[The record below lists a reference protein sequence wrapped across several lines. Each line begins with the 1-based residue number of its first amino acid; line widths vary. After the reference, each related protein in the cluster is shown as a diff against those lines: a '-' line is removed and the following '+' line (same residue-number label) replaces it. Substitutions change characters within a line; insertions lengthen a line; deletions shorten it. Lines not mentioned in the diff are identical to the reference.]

1 MVDEDRK
8 VVLRTS
14 GLSKSFPGVQAYQ
27 DIDYELLEGEIHC
40 LVGENGAGKSTFI
53 KTLTG
58 VLTPDRGTIVLGDDT
73 YTHVTPKITQRHGI
87 QTVFQEIELAPPL
100 SVAENLFIGN
110 EKTLGTQL
118 IDYRKTYRLAAELI
132 EEFDFRID
140 VRKELRELS
149 LAEQEII
156 QIIKAVSRRP
166 RVLILD
172 EATATFSQKEIQDL
186 ISLVKDIS
194 RRGVSVIYI
203 SHHLEEVFNI
213 ADRITVLR
221 DGRKIGCFHKND
233 LNMERLITLIVGKEA
248 ESFYEKRDHKVLED
262 RTLRVSGYRN
272 RRFFD
277 SISFDL
283 HAGEVVG
290 LAGPIGSGKTELARA
305 IFAVDREGSG
315 RLYRDGREITPRS
328 PKEAIARHLCFLT
341 EDKREDGLYLQ
352 RPVHENIT
360 SAGLQRFRGPLINL
374 SAERRLTSELID
386 RLEIKTTSHRQLTK
400 NLSGGNQQKVVLAK
414 WFFVEPDIYIF
425 DEPTL
430 GVDVGA
436 KQEIYKIISG
446 LADTGKFILI
456 ISSDLMELATL
467 CDRVLIMKK
476 RRIVAEVRGKDV
488 SEEKILRLIVS
499 DYDLPPLDTE
509 GTSTT

>member
-1 MVDEDRK
+1 MAGPEQN

-14 GLSKSFPGVQAYQ
+14 DLSKGFPGVQAYR
-27 DIDYELLEGEIHC
+27 DIDFELLEGEIHC

-58 VLTPDRGTIVLGDDT
+58 VLTPDRGTITLGNVS
-73 YTHVTPKITQRHGI
+73 YNHVSPKISQRHGI

-110 EKTLGTQL
+110 EKTFGAQL
-118 IDYRKTYRLAAELI
+118 IDYRKTYRLAAKLL

-166 RVLILD
+166 RILILD
-172 EATATFSQKEIQDL
+172 EATAAFSQKEIQEL

-221 DGRKIGCFHKND
+221 DGRKIGCFHKNELD
-233 LNMERLITLIVGKEA
+233 MERLIALIVGKEA
-248 ESFYEKRDHKVLED
+248 GSFYEKRAHRVFEE
-262 RTLRVSGYRN
+262 RTLRLAGYRN
-272 RRFFD
+272 RRYFD
-277 SISFDL
+277 AISFEL
-283 HAGEVVG
+283 RAGEVVG

-305 IFAVDREGSG
+305 IFAADRESSG
-315 RLYRDGREITPRS
+315 RLFLDDREITPRN
-328 PKEAIARHLCFLT
+328 PKEAIARRLCFLT

-360 SAGLQRFRGPLINL
+360 SAGLQRFRGPFINL
-374 SAERRLTSELID
+374 SAERRLTNELIA

-436 KQEIYKIISG
+436 KQEIYKIIAG

-476 RRIVAEVRGKDV
+476 RRIVAEARGSDV
-488 SEEKILRLIVS
+488 SEENILRLIVS
-499 DYDLPPLDTE
+499 DYDSPAADT
-509 GTSTT
+509 GGNRSP